1 MHGLADTPKIDAFP
15 AFQYTMFMLHADVDT
30 DFFSSRV
37 NVARLCYAMLSRQ
50 GQGGWAL
57 DYAAPPSLASPHT
70 YFRHTVAGD

>member
-30 DFFSSRV
+30 DFFFQQSQRGK
-37 NVARLCYAMLSRQ
+37 AMLCRQ
-50 GQGGWAL
+50 GQGGWAP
-57 DYAAPPSLASPHT
+57 DYAAPPSLASPRT